1 MSSNIISPTL
11 QSKNYLEEMK
21 KAGKKVFNFGLG
33 QNPVLQPYNYI
44 KGVIKHSSK
53 KDYTSCQGVPELNST
68 LKKIYDTPYTKYEI
82 LTGNGLKELLFV
94 VQCAFRGKIIH
105 ITPSWVSYKEHIEVL
120 KREDDLI
127 EIPTTIQNNYRVDLG
142 LLEKTLKEI
151 GDVPKLLLF
160 NNPNN
165 PTGICY
171 RNHELEE
178 LALLLKKYNC
188 VVFSDEI
195 YLNLCYHE
203 NQKSISSYIPEL
215 TIKGSSVSKDLA
227 CGGYRL
233 GWCAFPKELES
244 LFLECCSCA
253 SRVYSCTATP
263 IQYATADM
271 LLKDEECDKYVNEMI
286 TLFRHI
292 KTQLLPL
299 LKNTKLKY
307 ADVDAA
313 WYVYI
318 NFENY
323 KKELINIGIHNS
335 VDLGQYLMKHY
346 QIITVAGEHFSDES
360 MSLRFSLVDF
370 EFDLENK
377 SKTIEEVN
385 ISNMIDGFKQLIK
398 FLDDICE

>member
-1 MSSNIISPTL
+1 MTDNIISPTL
-11 QSKNYLEEMK
+11 QSKNYLQEMK

-33 QNPVLQPYNYI
+33 ENPIVQPYKYI
-44 KGVIKHSSK
+44 KNVIKYSIK
-53 KDYTSCQGVPELNST
+53 KEYTSCQGVPELNNV
-68 LKKIYDTPYTKYEI
+68 LKTMYNTPHTEYEI
-82 LTGNGLKELLFV
+82 LTGNGEKELLFI
-94 VQCAFRGKIIH
+94 VQCAFKGKIIH

-120 KREDDLI
+120 KRDDDLI

-142 LLEKTLKEI
+142 LLEKTLQEI
-151 GDVPKLLLF
+151 GDIPKLLLF

-171 RNHELEE
+171 KNHELEE

-195 YLNLCYHE
+195 YLNLCYQK
-203 NQKSISSYIPEL
+203 NQKSISHYIPEL
-215 TIKGSSVSKDLA
+215 TIKGTSVSKDLA

-233 GWCAFPKELES
+233 GWCAFPKELNS
-244 LFLECCSCA
+244 LYLDCCSCA

-271 LLKDEECDKYVNEMI
+271 LMQKDECNEYINKMI
-286 TLFRHI
+286 TLYKHI
-292 KTQLLPL
+292 YKQLIPL

-323 KKELINIGIHNS
+323 KKELMNIGITNS
-335 VDLGQYLMKHY
+335 VDLGQYLMKNY
-346 QIITVAGEHFSDES
+346 QILTVAGKYFSDES

-377 SKTIEEVN
+377 SKTIEDVD

-398 FLDDICE
+398 FLNDICE

>member
-1 MSSNIISPTL
+1 MY
-11 QSKNYLEEMK
+11 NYLVLTLSLHK
-21 KAGKKVFNFGLG
+21 SVKGKLHTFVFLINF
-33 QNPVLQPYNYI
+33 I
-44 KGVIKHSSK
+44 
-53 KDYTSCQGVPELNST
+53 
-68 LKKIYDTPYTKYEI
+68 
-82 LTGNGLKELLFV
+82 
-94 VQCAFRGKIIH
+94 
-105 ITPSWVSYKEHIEVL
+105 
-120 KREDDLI
+120 
-127 EIPTTIQNNYRVDLG
+127 
-142 LLEKTLKEI
+142 
-151 GDVPKLLLF
+151 
-160 NNPNN
+160 
-165 PTGICY
+165 
-171 RNHELEE
+171 
-178 LALLLKKYNC
+178 
-188 VVFSDEI
+188 I

-323 KKELINIGIHNS
+323 KKELMNIGIKKSITLLLLTLILFPFATLQNALS
-335 VDLGQYLMKHY
+335 
-346 QIITVAGEHFSDES
+346 IIC
-360 MSLRFSLVDF
+360 
-370 EFDLENK
+370 K
-377 SKTIEEVN
+377 
-385 ISNMIDGFKQLIK
+385 
-398 FLDDICE
+398 